1 MVELKKKR
9 KRKAKQPRAGQVIS
23 QKVVVNVGN
32 KGYSTRRTG
41 TQAKRSVQP
50 QVIYQNAPIPLIP
63 DYSSQLNDL
72 RNEVRASRIVSIAQ
86 PEQRTGIIAPK
97 EKIEKIAKQEGV
109 QGTDVQT
116 EREVGRVM
124 ETMLG
129 KLELEELTE
138 QIEKQTARTAEI
150 ASGKITKKKGR
161 PAMSSEEKAARK
173 ESREFAKREALSRP
187 IEGIPI
193 PQEIQ
198 QVAELKPREFQ
209 EGSLLA
215 DIEGAVRLPQA
226 SRLKK
231 RADALGVPAM
241 ARSASAEMVEGS
253 FV

>member
-9 KRKAKQPRAGQVIS
+9 KRKTKQPRAGQVIS

-32 KGYSTRRTG
+32 KGYSTKRRTG

-50 QVIYQNAPIPLIP
+50 QVIYQNVPIPLQP
-63 DYSSQLNDL
+63 NYSAQINDL
-72 RNEVRASRIVSIAQ
+72 RDEVVKHLSGVDKEEGRRRALELRV
-86 PEQRTGIIAPK
+86 
-97 EKIEKIAKQEGV
+97 EKKIAKQEGM

-116 EREVGRVM
+116 ERVVGGLM
-124 ETMLG
+124 EEMIG
-129 KLELEELTE
+129 KLELEELTD

-161 PAMSSEEKAARK
+161 PVMSEEEKAARR

-187 IEGIPI
+187 VVGIPI
-193 PQEIQ
+193 PEAVQ

-215 DIEGAVRLPQA
+215 DMEGAVRIPQV
-226 SRLKK
+226 SKLKK
-231 RADALGVPAM
+231 RVLYKTYEVADPQ
-241 ARSASAEMVEGS
+241 EPQEDPS

>member
-9 KRKAKQPRAGQVIS
+9 KRKATKPRAGQIIS
-23 QKVVVNVGN
+23 QKVVVNIG
-32 KGYSTRRTG
+32 KDQTTKRRTG

-50 QVIYQNAPIPLIP
+50 QVIYQNVPIPLQP
-63 DYSSQLNDL
+63 NYSAQINDL
-72 RNEVRASRIVSIAQ
+72 RDEVVKHLSGVDKEAGRRRALDLRV
-86 PEQRTGIIAPK
+86 
-97 EKIEKIAKQEGV
+97 EKKIAKQEGV

-116 EREVGRVM
+116 ERVVGGLM
-124 ETMLG
+124 EEMLG
-129 KLELEELTE
+129 KLELEELTD

>member
-1 MVELKKKR
+1 MVEKRSKERKKR
-9 KRKAKQPRAGQVIS
+9 KRKVRVGQTIT
-23 QKVVVNVGN
+23 QKVIVNLGN
-32 KGYSTRRTG
+32 TAPRRRTG

-50 QVIYQNAPIPLIP
+50 QQVTYQNSPIPLIP

-97 EKIEKIAKQEGV
+97 EKIEKIAKQEGM

-116 EREVGRVM
+116 ERVVGGLM
-124 ETMLG
+124 EEMLG

-138 QIEKQTARTAEI
+138 QIEKRTAEI

-161 PAMSSEEKAARK
+161 TPMSAEEKAARK
-173 ESREFAKREALSRP
+173 ESREFAKRDALSRP
-187 IEGIPI
+187 VVGIPI
-193 PQEIQ
+193 PEAVQ

-215 DIEGAVRLPQA
+215 EMEGAVRLPRA
-226 SRLKK
+226 SKLKK
-231 RADALGVPAM
+231 RVLYKTYDADPQDPQ
-241 ARSASAEMVEGS
+241 EDPS

>member
-9 KRKAKQPRAGQVIS
+9 KRRKTKPRAGQIIS
-23 QKVVVNVGN
+23 QKVVVNIG
-32 KGYSTRRTG
+32 KDQTTKRRTG

-50 QVIYQNAPIPLIP
+50 QVIYQQQGIPLQP
-63 DYSSQLNDL
+63 NYSAQINDL
-72 RNEVRASRIVSIAQ
+72 RDEVVKHLSGVDKEAGRRRALDLRV
-86 PEQRTGIIAPK
+86 
-97 EKIEKIAKQEGV
+97 EKKIAKQEGM

-116 EREVGRVM
+116 ERVVGGLM
-124 ETMLG
+124 EEMIG
-129 KLELEELTE
+129 KLELEELTD

-161 PAMSSEEKAARK
+161 TPMSAEEKAARK

-187 IEGIPI
+187 VVGIPI
-193 PQEIQ
+193 PEAVQ

-215 DIEGAVRLPQA
+215 DMEGAVRIPQV
-226 SRLKK
+226 SKLKK
-231 RADALGVPAM
+231 RVLYKTYDVAVPQDPQ
-241 ARSASAEMVEGS
+241 EDPS